1 VGVQD
6 GGDEVAA
13 GFRPC
18 RDLRVTGA
26 TNELLAGASKET
38 LMVKL
43 GHTDFRT
50 TQRYVNLAGVVFAD
64 EAAALERRMNGSAV
78 ESSTDLSEP
87 ESTSEYSA
95 SLSEAVY
102 TSAD

>member
-64 EAAALERRMNGSAV
+64 EAAAVERRMNGSAV
-78 ESSTDLSEP
+78 EGSDLSET
-87 ESTSEYSA
+87 ESTSAHSA

-102 TSAD
+102 TTPGD